1 MKTLQKITAMIAMT
15 SLVAFISCNK
25 DEEPNPEGNVLQ
37 GKSQVTVKLSDPGQ
51 VNYQKS
57 ISEISLYDE
66 VNIDVQQVSIHYG
79 DTASS
84 GEWIALET
92 NAGIYDLT
100 DLGNLGVVLANG
112 GSLPAGYVGQ
122 MRLLLGANNSVMV
135 DSVLY
140 DLKTPSAQQSGL
152 KIHLDF
158 TILPGYLY
166 EIYLD
171 FDAGSSIVSTGN
183 GKYLLKPVIRV
194 DQIVEIPD
202 TTMAVQ
208 TARFDRPMFEQ

>member
-1 MKTLQKITAMIAMT
+1 MKNLIKISALLLTI
-15 SLVAFISCNK
+15 SLVALAACQK
-25 DEEPNPEGNVLQ
+25 EEGLPGQDPNALQ
-37 GKSQVTVKLSDPGQ
+37 GKSQLTVKLSDGQ
-51 VNYQKS
+51 AGLKS
-57 ISEISLYDE
+57 ASDIALFDE
-66 VNIDVQQVSIHYG
+66 VNIDIEQVSVHYG
-79 DTASS
+79 DSVSS

-92 NAGIYDLT
+92 NSGIYDLT
-100 DLGNLGVVLANG
+100 DLGNLAVVLANG
-112 GSLPAGYVGQ
+112 GNLPPGYVGQ
-122 MRLLLGANNSVMV
+122 MRLLLGAENSVMV

-152 KIHLDF
+152 KINLDF

-194 DQIVEIPD
+194 DHIVEIPD
-202 TTMAVQ
+202 TTMVIQA
-208 TARFDRPMFEQ
+208 ARLDRPMSVQ